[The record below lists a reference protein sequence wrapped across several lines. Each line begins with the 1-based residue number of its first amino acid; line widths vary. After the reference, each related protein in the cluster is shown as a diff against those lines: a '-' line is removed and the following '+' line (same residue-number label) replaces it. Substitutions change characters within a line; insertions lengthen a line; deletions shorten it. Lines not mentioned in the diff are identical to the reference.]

1 VRVELSSDAAAFVTA
16 RGGRLWV
23 WAERPA
29 MCCGGSPAWMRAATT
44 APSAS
49 ADAEAGALCLQRP
62 GPSASADAED
72 GALCLQR
79 PAPSASADAEAG
91 ALCLQRPGPGG
102 KSGFTLVPDDAIDL
116 PPTSAPQ
123 PRPQLFFRGAG
134 GTSPEVL
141 EIALQGRRRPKV
153 AAYWDGCLMAMV

>member
-1 VRVELSSDAAAFVTA
+1 VRVEVSSEAAAFVTA

-29 MCCGGSPAWMRAATT
+29 MCCAGSPAWMRAATT

-62 GPSASADAED
+62 GPV
-72 GALCLQR
+72 
-79 PAPSASADAEAG
+79 
-91 ALCLQRPGPGG
+91 G
-102 KSGFTLVPDDAIDL
+102 KSGFALVPDDSIDL
-116 PPTSAPQ
+116 APTSD
-123 PRPQLFFRGAG
+123 PRPRLQLFFRSAG
-134 GTSPEVL
+134 GICPDVL
-141 EIALQGRRRPKV
+141 EIGMSGRRHPKV